1 VSEETISQMY
11 AGSLLRF
18 IPWDCEGIEMPWGFP
33 RQLSIVDR
41 LLDKERIS
49 GSLFRTAVRHNRVSL
64 TPGDTCILLEKMSFA
79 HPSIDSFYVVLHE
92 GQRICVFARF
102 LDVP

>member
-1 VSEETISQMY
+1 
-11 AGSLLRF
+11 
-18 IPWDCEGIEMPWGFP
+18 
-33 RQLSIVDR
+33 
-41 LLDKERIS
+41 
-49 GSLFRTAVRHNRVSL
+49 VSL